1 MRLYYIMNDFI
12 AANDFLSLE
21 YFMKKYEVSRRTI
34 QNDLAYL
41 MQVSLRKGYQLQ
53 MRRGSGYLLEVT
65 NQELLYDFVETLS
78 ANSVFD
84 MKDRVKN
91 IIAFLVLQHDY
102 ISMTKIAEVFQISKT
117 SIKKDMNEVE
127 EMAINYQL
135 ELEKKSHYGVLL
147 KGDDKYYKMLIGELY
162 FDENTFVLDAIHSVV
177 HDFSKVEAELIK
189 LFEKEELNINYN
201 ELKNVIVWLKVS
213 VYYAHCTH
221 EQHADIKLEA
231 HFEPVKRIAYELTQ
245 ILENHYSIGIGQKSY
260 EQLEEILNKNVRAK
274 TPVISFTNR
283 LQLDLDE
290 FLEETDQTYLTEFN
304 KDKDFKDLLL
314 THISLLIDRLHQKIS
329 YKNTLID
336 EICIRYPMIFN
347 IAIRLGD
354 VLKEKYKVELTRDEV
369 GFVATHLAAHME
381 KERKYKLQRFNKI
394 GVVCSSGGGSA
405 YLIKLQIE
413 SLFTQA
419 EVETYSFLELDNLE
433 RFEPDLIF
441 TIMPLNR
448 QVQAPIIYIKE
459 LLDDTDLMRIRQI
472 LQYEQ
477 CDSISITNT
486 DFYFYSFFSRDFF
499 QIQKDTNYQE
509 VIKRMATQLEES
521 GYGGDNYCEYV
532 LEREEY
538 MSTIYMNGVG
548 IPHPIQMSA
557 RKNMIS
563 VCILENP
570 IMEQDKEVQLIFM
583 ISLTK
588 EDYEIHKDITKKLYQ
603 LMRDKKRLERVLTS
617 RSFEELLI
625 VMKELDGGSI

>member
-147 KGDDKYYKMLIGELY
+147 KGNDKYHKMLIGELY

>member
-213 VYYAHCTH
+213 VYYARCTH
-221 EQHADIKLEA
+221 EQHADIELEA
-231 HFEPVKRIAYELTQ
+231 HFEPVKRIAYELKQ